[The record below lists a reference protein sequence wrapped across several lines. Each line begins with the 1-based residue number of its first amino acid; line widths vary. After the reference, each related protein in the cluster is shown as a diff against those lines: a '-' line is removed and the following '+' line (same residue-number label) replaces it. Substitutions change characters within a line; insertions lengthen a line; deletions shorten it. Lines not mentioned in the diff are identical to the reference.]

1 MRMNLPLD
9 FKVLGHALSDA
20 ISSPLL
26 SLMLKLRTN
35 LLNTFEAVGNF
46 SLLAMV
52 SEQLLRI
59 KSTTVHNCDFQLTNE

>member
-1 MRMNLPLD
+1 
-9 FKVLGHALSDA
+9 
-20 ISSPLL
+20 
-26 SLMLKLRTN
+26 LMLKLRTN
-35 LLNTFEAVGNF
+35 LLNTFEAVGNI